1 MATANKTSKPARTA
15 AAAAPKA
22 AARAEVKTKAAPAKP
37 AKSSIKKSA
46 GLKKEAALTKAAAAP
61 RKQPAKKAAGPA
73 KPPISTEQRRHYIE
87 VAAYF
92 IAERTG
98 FSASSALDHWTQAE
112 AEIDRLLSEGKLNT

>member
-1 MATANKTSKPARTA
+1 MANVNKTSKPAKTA
-15 AAAAPKA
+15 TATATKA
-22 AARAEVKTKAAPAKP
+22 AARVEVKAKAAPAQP
-37 AKSSIKKSA
+37 AKSSVKKSA
-46 GLKKEAALTKAAAAP
+46 TPKQAALTKAAAPP

-73 KPPISTEQRRHYIE
+73 KPPISADQRRHYIE